1 MKTLYDLLGALP
13 DDDAESLRTAF
24 RRAVKG
30 AHPDIHPDD
39 PDAALKFRQI
49 IRANEILRDTD
60 QRAAYDHLLD
70 LARLEQVST
79 ARHALAARVYKLAF
93 GVIALAGVSVA
104 TVGAYALLTQV
115 STATVA
121 PTDQI
126 ESLAGGSPE
135 IEAITLAERWAL
147 NDPAAPPNDQ
157 AASPAKDE
165 SASVPPEATAPSNV
179 ATAEGS
185 VAPQATAEAATA
197 APAAGPGH
205 ETDASEAS
213 RARGIAAYRNGDL
226 DGAIAEFDLAIQL
239 NPKFKA
245 AYIDRGIILYRLHK
259 FDRAFAD
266 IERAKRI
273 DRAGHGK
280 PESVAAKKP
289 RSPQTGIENGVSQAL
304 QQRTDSRSAPRST
317 GVAFARMP

>member
-30 AHPDIHPDD
+30 AHPDIHPSD
-39 PDAALKFRQI
+39 PEAALKFRQI

-79 ARHALAARVYKLAF
+79 TRHALAARVYKLAF

-104 TVGAYALLTQV
+104 TLGAYVLLTQV
-115 STATVA
+115 STATIA

-126 ESLAGGSPE
+126 ESLARGSGE
-135 IEAITLAERWAL
+135 IAAITLAERWAL

-157 AASPAKDE
+157 TASPAKDE
-165 SASVPPEATAPSNV
+165 SASVSPEATAP
-179 ATAEGS
+179 GS
-185 VAPQATAEAATA
+185 VAPPAATEGA
-197 APAAGPGH
+197 TPASAAAGPAH

-226 DGAIAEFDLAIQL
+226 DGAIAEFDQAIQL

-245 AYIDRGIILYRLHK
+245 AYIDRGIILYRMHK

-266 IERAKRI
+266 IERARRI

-280 PESVAAKKP
+280 PESVAVKKP
-289 RSPQTGIENGVSQAL
+289 RSPQAGTEGGVSQMF
-304 QQRTDSRSAPRST
+304 QQRTESKSPLHNA

>member
-70 LARLEQVST
+70 LAKLEQEST
-79 ARHALAARVYKLAF
+79 AQHVLATRVYKLAF
-93 GVIALAGVSVA
+93 GVITLAGVSVA
-104 TVGAYALLTQV
+104 TVAAYVLLTQI
-115 STATVA
+115 STVTTA
-121 PTDQI
+121 PADQI
-126 ESLAGGSPE
+126 ENLAGGSAE
-135 IEAITLAERWAL
+135 IAAITLAERWAL

-157 AASPAKDE
+157 TVTPAKEE
-165 SASVPPEATAPSNV
+165 SASASPEATPPGN
-179 ATAEGS
+179 TTP
-185 VAPQATAEAATA
+185 PQASAESAAP
-197 APAAGPGH
+197 APAAGPD
-205 ETDASEAS
+205 TSEAL
-213 RARGIAAYRNGDL
+213 RAKGIVAYRNGDL
-226 DGAIAEFDLAIQL
+226 DGAVAELDQAIQL

-245 AYIDRGIILYRLHK
+245 AYIDRGIILYRMRR

-273 DRAGHGK
+273 DRAGHSK
-280 PESVAAKKP
+280 SESVAVKKP
-289 RSPQTGIENGVSQAL
+289 RSPQGGTESGVL
-304 QQRTDSRSAPRST
+304 QQRTESRFPPHNA
-317 GVAFARMP
+317 GVALARMP